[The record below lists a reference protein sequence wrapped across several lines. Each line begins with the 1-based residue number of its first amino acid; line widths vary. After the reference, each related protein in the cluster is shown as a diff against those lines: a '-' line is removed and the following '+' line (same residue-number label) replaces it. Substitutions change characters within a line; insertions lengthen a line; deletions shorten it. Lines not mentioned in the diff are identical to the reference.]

1 MHKNIITASSSNSV
15 LNLNIVGQ
23 IYQDEIASV
32 VKSHVDD
39 ALANGVTTAKVY
51 INSVGGSVFEA
62 EEIVNELK
70 RIPTV
75 SLLVGALGASAV
87 TRIMCAFYTE
97 CYSTSQFMIHKPMSH
112 LTGNEDQMESELR
125 AVKNLTDAYR
135 TAYATKMKKTEDEV
149 EALWKI
155 DYWMNAKQAKDL
167 GLVDKIISEKLAINE
182 STVAMMVACGCPNIP
197 KPDTN
202 PNKEDM
208 SLILITAAL
217 SLPAQSTEAD
227 ILTRVNALNVE
238 KTAAETDR
246 DAWKEKYTSLQT
258 AEATTLVSKAIALG
272 LIPESL
278 KDTTVGT
285 FTAEAFDA
293 QKASFEKLISDKE
306 ADNVK
311 NGRHQAVASAVG
323 GKVTGA
329 NATTEGKDSYDY
341 LQKHNP
347 AELRRIAT
355 EDPTKYQAL
364 AADFGKGVRYTK

>member
-15 LNLNIVGQ
+15 LNLNIVGR
-23 IYQDEIASV
+23 IYQDEVAGV
-32 VKSHVDD
+32 VKMHVDS
-39 ALANGVTTAKVY
+39 ALANGDTSAIVY
-51 INSVGGSVFEA
+51 INSEGGSVFEA
-62 EEIVNELK
+62 QEIVNELK
-70 RIPTV
+70 RMTSV
-75 SLLVGALGASAV
+75 KLRVGSLAASAA
-87 TRIMCAFYTE
+87 TYIMCHFPTE
-97 CYSTSQFMIHKPMSH
+97 CYESSQFMIHKPSSY
-112 LTGNEDQMESELR
+112 LAGNEDQIKSELK
-125 AVKNLTDAYR
+125 AVENLTNSYR
-135 TAYATKMKKTEDEV
+135 SAYATKMSKTEEEV
-149 EALWKI
+149 EELWKN
-155 DYWMNAKQAKDL
+155 DYWMTAKEAKAL
-167 GLVDKIISEKLAINE
+167 GLVAEIISEKLAINE
-182 STVAMMVACGCPNIP
+182 STIAMMVAVGCPNIP
-197 KPDTN
+197 KPDTK

-217 SLPAQSTEAD
+217 ALPATSTEAD
-227 ILTRVNALNVE
+227 ILTRVNALSSE

-246 DAWKEKYTSLQT
+246 DAWKEKYTSLQK

-272 LIPESL
+272 LLPESL

-311 NGRHQAVASAVG
+311 NGRHNAVASAVA

-329 NATTEGKDSYDY
+329 VAEGDGKESYDY
-341 LQKHNP
+341 LQKYNP

-355 EDPTKYQAL
+355 EDPAKYQAL